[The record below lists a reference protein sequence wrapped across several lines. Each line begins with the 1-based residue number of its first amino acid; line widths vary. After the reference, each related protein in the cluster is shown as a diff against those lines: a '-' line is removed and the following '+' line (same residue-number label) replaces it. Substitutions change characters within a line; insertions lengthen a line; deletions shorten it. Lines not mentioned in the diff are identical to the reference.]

1 MAQAALGTE
10 LQVPGLGDEEKL
22 KIPEGTQSGAVFR
35 IKGKGLPDPHG
46 GGRGDL
52 YYHVRVLTP
61 TKLTKDQRKL
71 MEQLDATLKV
81 ENKPAE
87 RGSSIF
93 DKVKDI
99 FG

>member
-1 MAQAALGTE
+1 M
-10 LQVPGLGDEEKL
+10 
-22 KIPEGTQSGAVFR
+22 
-35 IKGKGLPDPHG
+35 PDPHG

-52 YYHVRVLTP
+52 YYLVRVFTP
-61 TKLTKDQRKL
+61 SKFTREQRKL
-71 MEQLDATLKV
+71 IEQLDATMKV

-87 RGSSIF
+87 RNSNIF

>member
-1 MAQAALGTE
+1 
-10 LQVPGLGDEEKL
+10 
-22 KIPEGTQSGAVFR
+22 
-35 IKGKGLPDPHG
+35 
-46 GGRGDL
+46 
-52 YYHVRVLTP
+52 VLTP
-61 TKLTKDQRKL
+61 TKLTKEQRKL

-81 ENKPAE
+81 DNKPAE